1 MAYFAPITLLLIL
14 QWHTGVCEETF
25 DVNSKIAQ
33 TTQSLKLHC
42 QKVDSTRNGKLR
54 RLSGRFQTLIWR
66 PGETVKLCL
75 PQECRDESEIYI
87 YQRIQLLYNK
97 AGSRDQFSRYQCGFR
112 LHGRKYST
120 RSAITFLIDFIRRN
134 MDVGLLTGNL
144 LSNLFSRE
152 VFVQSSLLPP
162 PYWKTRRP
170 WGQGWTGLILRLQSD
185 LSGVERC

>member
-33 TTQSLKLHC
+33 TTQTLKLHC

-97 AGSRDQFSRYQCGFR
+97 AGSRDQFSRYQCGF
-112 LHGRKYST
+112 LSHGRKYST

-152 VFVQSSLLPP
+152 VFASPLSC
-162 PYWKTRRP
+162 RRHIGKREDP
-170 WGQGWTGLILRLQSD
+170 GDKVGQA
-185 LSGVERC
+185 